1 MKAPSWKE
9 IPIGGNIIEAGN
21 SESYNTGTWRSYR
34 PIHNPETCTNCLIC
48 WILCPDSSIIVKDG
62 KMVGIDM
69 LHCKGC
75 GICANECPVNKNAKR
90 IDAIT
95 MKLESDFK

>member
-1 MKAPSWKE
+1 MTKYENVAEKLGFTDYE
-9 IPIGGNIIEAGN
+9 VV
-21 SESYNTGTWRSYR
+21 
-34 PIHNPETCTNCLIC
+34 
-48 WILCPDSSIIVKDG
+48 DKDG